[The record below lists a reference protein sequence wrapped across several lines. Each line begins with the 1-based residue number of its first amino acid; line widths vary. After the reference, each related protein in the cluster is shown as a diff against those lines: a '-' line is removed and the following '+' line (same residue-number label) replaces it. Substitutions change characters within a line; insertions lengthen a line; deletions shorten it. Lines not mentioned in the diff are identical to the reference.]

1 MVHGDRCRDTY
12 SGTITVSTLY
22 CEQLIWTSALSCI
35 CSTLENDFITFTSWT
50 FYGNFHDSPK
60 ELSILQQASQLR
72 DKDNPLHT
80 SIRTTAYH

>member
-1 MVHGDRCRDTY
+1 MVHRDRCRDTY

-35 CSTLENDFITFTSWT
+35 FCLENGLITVTSWT
-50 FYGNFHDSPK
+50 FSGHFHDSSK
-60 ELSILQQASQLR
+60 ALSILQQASQLR